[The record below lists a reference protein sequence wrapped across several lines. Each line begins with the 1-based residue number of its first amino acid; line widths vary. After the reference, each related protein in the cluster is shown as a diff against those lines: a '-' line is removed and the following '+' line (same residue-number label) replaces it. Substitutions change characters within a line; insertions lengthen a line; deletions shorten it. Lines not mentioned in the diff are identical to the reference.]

1 MYFQCIWTQVLSNAG
16 LTLLMSLTC
25 VLISDIESIWKSL
38 GRVPQFASFLTTP
51 YATASFCT
59 TWSLTYL
66 TRFFFSE
73 QFWGIEELKFFQS
86 TWVFEDTVSCH
97 MKRNPIF
104 IELMQQPTESKK
116 TNRNLSPQKLQ
127 DKAGCAG
134 LFLMKWDFRSE
145 TWDFFSPTK
154 NPHVPPTDPA
164 W

>member
-1 MYFQCIWTQVLSNAG
+1 
-16 LTLLMSLTC
+16 
-25 VLISDIESIWKSL
+25 
-38 GRVPQFASFLTTP
+38 
-51 YATASFCT
+51 
-59 TWSLTYL
+59 
-66 TRFFFSE
+66 
-73 QFWGIEELKFFQS
+73 
-86 TWVFEDTVSCH
+86 

-134 LFLMKWDFRSE
+134 LFLMKWE
-145 TWDFFSPTK
+145 KVWDLRLFPTK